1 MAYDKVIDSAK
12 LGSAMKATADT
23 IRSKTGK
30 STPIVW
36 DESSGFSGA
45 IKTHSKSVTPKASS
59 QTVKPDS
66 GYIGLSQVTVNGDA
80 NLKAANIKK
89 GTSIFGVAGTLES
102 GYRVATGSYTAGEY
116 TERFNK
122 GITITGLAFKPSLVF
137 FYGAGDSQ
145 YSSISS
151 MKFLRS
157 IEIGA
162 TNTYVYDDT
171 YTDEDSEEE
180 YTAII
185 RANLSSSTVFG
196 TLNDDGFTIQ
206 SASSCYIYLEA
217 GHTYYYVAIA

>member
-45 IKTHSKSVTPKASS
+45 IKTHSKSITPKASS

-89 GTSIFGVAGTLES
+89 GASIFGITGTLES
-102 GYRVATGSYTAGEY
+102 GAQIAEGGFTPSQYSGDTIDL
-116 TERFNK
+116 NP
-122 GITITGLAFKPSLVF
+122 ITVSGLPFKPSRVI
-137 FYGAGDSQ
+137 FYVTSAVSNCDGVMMYDSGTDLCVGRWTEE
-145 YSSISS
+145 YYDEYDDEYYDDIYCGVLYLSPTVTFTSNGFKVSAT
-151 MKFLRS
+151 
-157 IEIGA
+157 EIGE
-162 TNTYVYDDT
+162 Y
-171 YTDEDSEEE
+171 SEMQW
-180 YTAII
+180 YPFAY
-185 RANLSSSTVFG
+185 R
-196 TLNDDGFTIQ
+196 
-206 SASSCYIYLEA
+206 YIA
-217 GHTYYYVAIA
+217 FS

>member
-89 GTSIFGVAGTLES
+89 GTSIFGITGTLES
-102 GYRVATGSYTAGEY
+102 GAQIAEGEFTPSRY
-116 TERFNK
+116 S
-122 GITITGLAFKPSLVF
+122 GDTIDLNPVTVSGLPFKPSRVI
-137 FYGAGDSQ
+137 FYVTLAVSNCDGVMMYDSSGLCVGRWTEE
-145 YSSISS
+145 YYDEYEDTYYDDIYCGKLNLSPTVTFTSNGFKVSAT
-151 MKFLRS
+151 
-157 IEIGA
+157 EIG
-162 TNTYVYDDT
+162 
-171 YTDEDSEEE
+171 E
-180 YTAII
+180 YGEMQWFPFAYH
-185 RANLSSSTVFG
+185 
-196 TLNDDGFTIQ
+196 
-206 SASSCYIYLEA
+206 YI
-217 GHTYYYVAIA
+217 AIA